1 MYVVYILQSNNYSY
15 IGMTNDFYRRWEQ
28 HNGIRKG
35 GARYT
40 SKFSD
45 WTPICIIDGF
55 KTKSEAMQ
63 CEWRLKRVKGF
74 FKRILNVSK
83 IMNHRDTMNRWTT
96 KSPLIIHQKL
106 TIYVIEKYKYL
117 FLFDT
122 KELNWF

>member
-15 IGMTNDFYRRWEQ
+15 IGMTNNFYRRWEQ
-28 HNGIRKG
+28 HNGICKG

-83 IMNHRDTMNRWTT
+83 IMNHRNTMNQWTT
-96 KSPLIIHQKL
+96 KSPLIIHQNL
-106 TIYVIEKYKYL
+106 TIYVIEKYKNL